1 MSTKVTIRKVAG
13 GADWGRGYV
22 VKVGNDYLAELSA
35 IADSARKGTGLKRT
49 DDLKADIRSARVFTM
64 IRAAAA
70 ACQVAHRRGL
80 DVTPFVGKLAAGAEN
95 LIAATDRAAES
106 LRAIRKESA
115 AIEEQFIAANKA
127 LQALGQSPV
136 PEEVKNER
144 LGALVTK
151 IARAEEVLKAARS
164 AENELN
170 RKAAEAMSYLRN
182 VRNGE
187 AD

>member
-35 IADSARKGTGLKRT
+35 IADAARKGTGLTRT
-49 DDLKADIRSARVFTM
+49 DDLKADIKAARVFTM

-70 ACQVAHRRGL
+70 ACQVAHRRNL
-80 DVTPFVGKLAAGAEN
+80 EVTPFVGKLAAGAESV
-95 LIAATDRAAES
+95 ISATDRAAEA
-106 LRAIRKESA
+106 LRALRKESA

-127 LQALGQSPV
+127 LEALGQAPV

-144 LGALVTK
+144 MGALVTK
-151 IARAEEVLKAARS
+151 IARAEEALKAARS

-170 RKAAEAMSYLRN
+170 KKAAAAMSYLRN
-182 VRNGE
+182 IRNGE

>member
-22 VKVGNDYLAELSA
+22 VKVGNDYIAELA
-35 IADSARKGTGLKRT
+35 AVADSARKDMGHKR
-49 DDLKADIRSARVFTM
+49 DDNLKADIRSARVFTM

-95 LIAATDRAAES
+95 LISATDRAAED
-106 LRAIRKESA
+106 LRALRKEAA
-115 AIEEQFIAANKA
+115 AIEERFVAANKA
-127 LQALGQSPV
+127 LEALGQAPV
-136 PEEVKNER
+136 PEEVKAER
-144 LGALVTK
+144 MAALVTK
-151 IARAEEVLKAARS
+151 TASAERVLKAARS

-170 RKAAEAMSYLRN
+170 KKAAEAMSYLRN
-182 VRNGE
+182 IRNGE

>member
-1 MSTKVTIRKVAG
+1 MKVTIRKVAG

-22 VKVGNDYLAELSA
+22 VKVGNDYLAEMTA
-35 IADSARKGTGLKRT
+35 IADSARKDMGHKR
-49 DDLKADIRSARVFTM
+49 DNGLKADIKSARVFTM

-80 DVTPFVGKLAAGAEN
+80 DVTPFVGKLAAGAES

-106 LRAIRKESA
+106 LRSIRNEA
-115 AIEEQFIAANKA
+115 EAIEEQFVAANKA
-127 LQALGQSPV
+127 LEALGQEPV
-136 PEEVKNER
+136 PEEVKAER

-151 IARAEEVLKAARS
+151 TARAEEALKAARA
-164 AENELN
+164 AENEMN
-170 RKAAEAMSYLRN
+170 KKAAEAMSYLRN
-182 VRNGE
+182 IRNGE

>member
-35 IADSARKGTGLKRT
+35 IADAARKGTGLKRT
-49 DDLKADIRSARVFTM
+49 DDLKADIKVARVFTM

-80 DVTPFVGKLAAGAEN
+80 DVTPFVGKLAAGAESV
-95 LIAATDRAAES
+95 IAATDRAAED
-106 LRAIRKESA
+106 LRALRKESD
-115 AIEEQFIAANKA
+115 AIEGQFIAANKA
-127 LQALGQSPV
+127 LEALGQAPV
-136 PEEVKNER
+136 PEEVKTER

-151 IARAEEVLKAARS
+151 IARAEEALKAARS
-164 AENELN
+164 AENEMN
-170 RKAAEAMSYLRN
+170 KKAAAAISYLRN
-182 VRNGE
+182 IRNGE

>member
-13 GADWGRGYV
+13 GAAWGRGYV

-35 IADSARKGTGLKRT
+35 IADAARKGTGLTRT
-49 DDLKADIRSARVFTM
+49 DDLKADIRCARVFTM
-64 IRAAAA
+64 IRASAA

-80 DVTPFVGKLAAGAEN
+80 DVTPFVGKLAAGAESV
-95 LIAATDRAAES
+95 ITATDRAAEA
-106 LRAIRKESA
+106 LRALRKEA
-115 AIEEQFIAANKA
+115 DAIEGQCIAANKA
-127 LQALGQSPV
+127 LEALGQAPV
-136 PEEVKNER
+136 PEEVKEER

-151 IARAEEVLKAARS
+151 IARAEEALKAARS

-170 RKAAEAMSYLRN
+170 KKAAEAMSYIRN
-182 VRNGE
+182 IRNGE

>member
-22 VKVGNDYLAELSA
+22 VKVGNDYIAELA
-35 IADSARKGTGLKRT
+35 AVADSARKDMGHKR
-49 DDLKADIRSARVFTM
+49 DDGLKADIKAARVFTM

-80 DVTPFVGKLAAGAEN
+80 DVTPFVGKLAAGAES
-95 LIAATDRAAES
+95 LIAATDRAAEA
-106 LRAIRKESA
+106 LRAIRSESA
-115 AIEEQFIAANKA
+115 AIEEQFVAANKA
-127 LQALGQSPV
+127 LEALGQAPI
-136 PEEVKNER
+136 PEEVKSER
-144 LGALVTK
+144 LGALVGKT
-151 IARAEEVLKAARS
+151 ILAEKALKAARA

-170 RKAAEAMSYLRN
+170 KKAAEAMSYLRN
-182 VRNGE
+182 IRNGE